1 MGLLLS
7 SAIAILMT
15 RYLYLAFLIPFLLI
29 YLLRNYKSNKSKY
42 LIMIFLFLFFF
53 IYSGARY
60 DFLNSSNTG
69 SGIVYNKTTTEF
81 GARYYIRNSLLNK
94 TLLYSEDD
102 SIEEGDIVRYKGEVS
117 DFSENTMPLLFNEKI
132 YYNSIGINNK
142 IKKCELN
149 YVRDS
154 FFKPFF
160 NLKKRFRNEYEK
172 SLNEN
177 AYYLSSG
184 AILRKTEDNII
195 YDKMEFAGLSHI
207 LSTSGLHVAIIYG
220 FLFFLIGLIIP
231 NLKPRVF
238 ISLLI
243 IWIYGFMLVF
253 PPSLLRALIMI
264 TILEIS
270 RIYFPNI
277 TNKKALLIAFAI
289 SLFINP
295 YYLFNIS
302 FILSYLCMFGIIF
315 IRPHIRNSFKNRGK
329 ILIEYLALNI
339 SIIVATFPVVIYFF
353 NRYNIF
359 SIIWNFV
366 FIPIFSAYINLS
378 FIFLLISKIPL
389 LNTIIST
396 ILNIMANGIDYML
409 TITSFNFS
417 RIVLPSPNVF
427 SIYIYYFAIYIY
439 LNRTFLTNRLY
450 YEVKRIT
457 PIIVGFTIMFIVFN
471 RDSNF
476 IQFLDVGQGD
486 SALIH
491 VDNKNYLIDA
501 GGDLTRKGFVGKNI
515 LEPYLIK
522 NGFRNIEAGFITHF
536 DYDHY
541 GGYTELSRDVNIK
554 FLVSDHLPIK
564 NDEDVDIDEFVN
576 RLIKMNK
583 RNIELGQRFK
593 FVDMIYDKSTDFENN
608 ASLVLKL
615 MKDNINIALFTGDI
629 EKEAE
634 EKLLDSDLHSFILK
648 VPHHGSKTSTTT
660 EFLKRVS
667 PKYAIISVGRNNKYG
682 HPNGDVVKRLN
693 EICEVYRTDMDGLVT
708 FDLENYR
715 IYTFLNNENYYE
727 YIYYLILLVASF
739 YTIEKVGKRDE
750 LYKLFKKDQI
760 Y

>member
-154 FFKPFF
+154 FFKPLF
-160 NLKKRFRNEYEK
+160 NLKKRLRNEYEK

-231 NLKPRVF
+231 SLKPRVF

-277 TNKKALLIAFAI
+277 TNKKALLIAFEI

-315 IRPHIRNSFKNRGK
+315 IRPHIRNSFKNRGNY
-329 ILIEYLALNI
+329 IVEYFALNI
-339 SIIVATFPVVIYFF
+339 SIILATFPVVIYFF

-359 SIIWNFV
+359 SIIWNFI
-366 FIPIFSAYINLS
+366 FIPIFSIYINLS
-378 FIFLLISKIPL
+378 FLFLFISKIFI
-389 LNTIIST
+389 LNNIVSA
-396 ILNIMANGIDYML
+396 ILNIMANGIDYLL

-417 RIVLPSPNVF
+417 RIVLPSPNIF
-427 SIYIYYFAIYIY
+427 TILIYYFAIYIY
-439 LNRTFLTNRLY
+439 LNRTFLANRFY
-450 YEVKRIT
+450 CEVKRLM
-457 PIIVGFTIMFIVFN
+457 PILIGFTIMFIVFN
-471 RDSNF
+471 RDYDF
-476 IQFLDVGQGD
+476 VQFLDVGQGD

-491 VDNKNYLIDA
+491 VDHKNYLIDS
-501 GGDLTRKGFVGKNI
+501 GGDLSRPGFVGKNI

-564 NDEDVDIDEFVN
+564 NDEDVDIDKFVN

-615 MKDNINIALFTGDI
+615 MKDDINIALFTGDI

-760 Y
+760 

>member
-7 SAIAILMT
+7 SVIAILIT
-15 RYLYLAFLIPFLLI
+15 RYLYLALLIPFLLI
-29 YLLRNYKSNKSKY
+29 YLLRNYKSNKTKY
-42 LIMIFLFLFFF
+42 LIVTFLFVFFF
-53 IYSGARY
+53 IYSGVRY

-69 SGIVYNKTTTEF
+69 SGLVYNKTTTEF

-102 SIEEGDIVRYKGEVS
+102 SIEEGDIVKYKGEVS
-117 DFSENTMPLLFNEKI
+117 DFFENTMPLLFNEKI

-154 FFKPFF
+154 FFKPLF
-160 NLKKRFRNEYEK
+160 NLKSQFRNEYEK

-220 FLFFLIGLIIP
+220 FLFFIIGLIIP
-231 NLKPRVF
+231 SLKPRVF

-277 TNKKALLIAFAI
+277 SNKKALLIAFEL

-295 YYLFNIS
+295 YYIFNIS

-315 IRPHIRNSFKNRGK
+315 IRPHIRNSLKNRGNY
-329 ILIEYLALNI
+329 IVEYFALNI
-339 SIIVATFPVVIYFF
+339 SIILATFPVVIYFF

-359 SIIWNFV
+359 SIIWNFI
-366 FIPIFSAYINLS
+366 FIPIFSIYINIS
-378 FIFLLISKIPL
+378 FLFLLISKISI
-389 LNTIIST
+389 LNNIVSV

-417 RIVLPSPNVF
+417 RIVFPSPNIF
-427 SIYIYYFAIYIY
+427 AIIIYYFAIYIY
-439 LNRTFLTNRLY
+439 LNRTFLANRLY
-450 YEVKRIT
+450 REIRRLM
-457 PIIVGFTIMFIVFN
+457 PILVGFTIMFVVFN
-471 RDSNF
+471 RDYDF
-476 IQFLDVGQGD
+476 VQFLDVGQGD
-486 SALIH
+486 AALIH
-491 VDNKNYLIDA
+491 VDHKNYLIDS
-501 GGDLTRKGFVGKNI
+501 GGDLSRPGFVGKNI

-541 GGYTELSRDVNIK
+541 GGFTEVSDDINIK
-554 FLVSDHLPIK
+554 FLVSDHMPTEIE
-564 NDEDVDIDEFVN
+564 EDINLDEFIKKVIQMN
-576 RLIKMNK
+576 RK
-583 RNIELGQRFK
+583 NIEIGGKYKL
-593 FVDMIYDKSTDFENN
+593 VDMVYEKSSDFENN

-615 MKDNINIALFTGDI
+615 VKDDINIALFSGDI
-629 EKEAE
+629 ESEAE
-634 EKLLDSDLHSFILK
+634 DKLLESDLNSFILK
-648 VPHHGSKTSTTT
+648 VSHHGSKTSSTE

-667 PKYAIISVGRNNKYG
+667 PKYAIISVGRNNRYG
-682 HPNGDVVKRLN
+682 HPNDVVLKRIEN
-693 EICEVYRTDMDGLVT
+693 ICEVYRTDKDGLVT
-708 FDLENYR
+708 FDLENYK
-715 IYTFLNNENYYE
+715 IYSYLNKKNYFNYV
-727 YIYYLILLVASF
+727 YILIVLIASF
-739 YTIEKVGKRDE
+739 YIVEKVGKRDE
-750 LYKLFKKDQI
+750 LYKFFEKN
-760 Y
+760 

>member
-7 SAIAILMT
+7 SVIAILIT

-29 YLLRNYKSNKSKY
+29 YLLRNYRSNKSKY
-42 LIMIFLFLFFF
+42 LIMTFLFVFFF
-53 IYSGARY
+53 IYSGVRY
-60 DFLNSSNTG
+60 DFLNSYNTG
-69 SGIVYNKTTTEF
+69 SGLVYNKTTTEF

-102 SIEEGDIVRYKGEVS
+102 SIEEGDIVKYKGEVS

-154 FFKPFF
+154 FFKPLF

-184 AILRKTEDNII
+184 AILRKTEENII

-231 NLKPRVF
+231 SLKPRVF

-253 PPSLLRALIMI
+253 PPSLLRAIIMI

-277 TNKKALLIAFAI
+277 SNKKALLIAFEV

-295 YYLFNIS
+295 YYIFNIS

-315 IRPHIRNSFKNRGK
+315 IRPHIRNSLKNRGNY
-329 ILIEYLALNI
+329 IAEYFALNI
-339 SIIVATFPVVIYFF
+339 AIILATFPVIIYFF

-359 SIIWNFV
+359 SIIWNFI
-366 FIPIFSAYINLS
+366 FIPIFSIYINIS
-378 FIFLLISKIPL
+378 FLFLLISKISI
-389 LNTIIST
+389 LNNIVSV
-396 ILNIMANGIDYML
+396 ILNILANGIDYLL

-417 RIVLPSPNVF
+417 RIVLPSPNIF
-427 SIYIYYFAIYIY
+427 AILIYYFAIYVY
-439 LNRTFLTNRLY
+439 LNRTFLANRLY
-450 YEVKRIT
+450 REIRRLM
-457 PIIVGFTIMFIVFN
+457 PILVGFTIMFVVFN
-471 RDSNF
+471 RDYDF
-476 IQFLDVGQGD
+476 VQFLDVGQGD
-486 SALIH
+486 AALIH
-491 VDNKNYLIDA
+491 VDHKNYLIDS
-501 GGDLTRKGFVGKNI
+501 GGDLSRPGFVGNNI

-541 GGYTELSRDVNIK
+541 GGFTEVSDDINIK
-554 FLVSDHLPIK
+554 FLVSDHMPTEIEK
-564 NDEDVDIDEFVN
+564 DINLDEFIKKVIQMN
-576 RLIKMNK
+576 RK
-583 RNIELGQRFK
+583 NIEIGGKYKL
-593 FVDMIYDKSTDFENN
+593 VDMVYEKSSNFENN

-615 MKDNINIALFTGDI
+615 VKDDINLALFSGDI
-629 EKEAE
+629 ESEAE
-634 EKLLDSDLHSFILK
+634 EKLLESDLHSFILK
-648 VPHHGSKTSTTT
+648 VPHHGSKTSSTE

-667 PKYAIISVGRNNKYG
+667 PKYAIISVGRNNRYG
-682 HPNGDVVKRLN
+682 HPNDVVLKRLEN
-693 EICEVYRTDMDGLVT
+693 ICEVYRTDKDGLVT
-708 FDLENYR
+708 FDLENYK
-715 IYTFLNNENYYE
+715 IYSYLNNKNYFNYV
-727 YIYYLILLVASF
+727 YILIVLIASF
-739 YTIEKVGKRDE
+739 YIVEKVGKRDE
-750 LYKLFKKDQI
+750 LYKLFEKN
-760 Y
+760 

>member
-154 FFKPFF
+154 FFKTLF
-160 NLKKRFRNEYEK
+160 NLKKRLRNEYEK

-277 TNKKALLIAFAI
+277 TNKKALLIAFEI

-315 IRPHIRNSFKNRGK
+315 IRPHIRNIFKNRGK

-366 FIPIFSAYINLS
+366 FIPIFSVYINLS

-409 TITSFNFS
+409 TVTSFNFL

-427 SIYIYYFAIYIY
+427 SIYIYYFAIYIF

-450 YEVKRIT
+450 YEVKRLT
-457 PIIVGFTIMFIVFN
+457 PIIVGFTIIFIVFN

-564 NDEDVDIDEFVN
+564 NDEDVDIDEFVK
-576 RLIKMNK
+576 RVIKMNK
-583 RNIELGQRFK
+583 RNIDLGQRFK
-593 FVDMIYDKSTDFENN
+593 FVYMIYDKSTDFENN

-760 Y
+760 